1 MDRITQK
8 EFVEAY
14 RWIWGDTIKNAK
26 DEYKI
31 TNIEYHKTVVESYKR
46 QCKLAFMR
54 IKEA

>member
-26 DEYKI
+26 DEYRK
-31 TNIEYHKTVVESYKR
+31 TNKEYHKVVVESYKR
-46 QCKLAFMR
+46 QCKLSFYAD
-54 IKEA
+54 